1 MEFVQAAHA
10 ASDGGSLVAAPSTR
24 VSRYEP
30 PLSSFFVAALPRAF
44 VEGVGGAVYDDEA
57 RLYAPP
63 GTFPA
68 SWAARWPAG
77 PSARLAA
84 QPAEAHTLLGTLIQ
98 PFGWM
103 YYHFVVETLPKVV
116 LLRDALPAAA
126 SLPRLTAAAD
136 AWNASGARLLL
147 WGAPWEADWLQLLG
161 VPRGAAVTYNP
172 ETRYAASLLLLPSP
186 VPSVTPPSEAL
197 HAARA
202 AVCAVVGCAVPR
214 DAIVYASRA
223 GERSRAVANEEAL
236 LDALR
241 SAFPTLQL
249 LVHTRGVPPASA
261 VAMFARAAAVVGP
274 HGAGLSHALFCQPGT
289 VLVELVF
296 MHSPPM
302 MFWHIAAALQLR
314 YAMAPLPNSYW
325 CVAAWCCSGACADA
339 AAPQGAACQ
348 GG

>member
-1 MEFVQAAHA
+1 MAFVPAAAHA
-10 ASDGGSLVAAPSTR
+10 ASDGSLTAAPSTR

-30 PLSSFFVAALPRAF
+30 PLSSFFVAALPHAF
-44 VEGVGGAVYDDEA
+44 VEGVGGTVYDDEA
-57 RLYAPP
+57 RLFAPP

-68 SWAARWPAG
+68 SWATRWPAG

-84 QPAEAHTLLGTLIQ
+84 RPAEAHALLGTLIQ

-103 YYHFVVETLPKVV
+103 YYHFVVETLPKLV

-161 VPRGAAVTYNP
+161 VPRGAAVAYNP
-172 ETRYAASLLLLPSP
+172 ETRYSASLLLLPSP

-197 HAARA
+197 HAARG

-241 SAFPTLQL
+241 TAFPRLQL
-249 LVHTRGVPPASA
+249 LVHTRSVPPASA

-289 VLVELVF
+289 ALVELVF

-314 YAMAPLPNSYW
+314 YAMAPLPHSYW
-325 CVAAWCCSGACADA
+325 CVAICLCYGVCA
-339 AAPQGAACQ
+339 
-348 GG
+348 